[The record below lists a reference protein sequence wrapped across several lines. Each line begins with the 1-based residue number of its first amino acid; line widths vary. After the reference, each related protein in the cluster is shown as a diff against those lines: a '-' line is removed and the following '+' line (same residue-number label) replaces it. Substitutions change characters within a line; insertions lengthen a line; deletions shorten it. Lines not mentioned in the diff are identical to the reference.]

1 MRSDVDANFGHHTY
15 GHGVDRAGGVES
27 RTDHGGGGAQRGA
40 KDALGEVTAAAV
52 ASAEDEDGR
61 GFHMAVKIILSPFV
75 TQPST
80 QKCAP
85 MPCQVLGVGVG
96 VDRT

>member
-1 MRSDVDANFGHHTY
+1 MRADINIDFFHHLD
-15 GHGVDRAGGVES
+15 GHGVHVTGRLGTGTGHVDSPSS
-27 RTDHGGGGAQRGA
+27 RGT
-40 KDALGEVTAAAV
+40 KDALGQVTPATV
-52 ASAEDEDGR
+52 ASAEDKDGR
-61 GFHMAVKIILSPFV
+61 GFHMAVKIIHSLFV